1 VKTIGIVEV
10 DAFAI
15 AVVAPIEGDHAHLA
29 AHRVGRQGWHPV
41 VIILGPTVFDDD
53 VLPRSLEVADFVQG

>member
-15 AVVAPIEGDHAHLA
+15 AVVAPVEGDHAHLA
-29 AHRVGRQGWHPV
+29 VHRIGRQGWHQ
-41 VIILGPTVFDDD
+41 
-53 VLPRSLEVADFVQG
+53 S